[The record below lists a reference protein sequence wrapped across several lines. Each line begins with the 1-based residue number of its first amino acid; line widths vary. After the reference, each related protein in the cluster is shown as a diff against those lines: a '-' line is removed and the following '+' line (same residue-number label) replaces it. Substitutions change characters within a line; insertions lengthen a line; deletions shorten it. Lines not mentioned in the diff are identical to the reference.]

1 MSETFVLVPEDVYN
15 KMKENEQTPSSSVE
29 QSKEEVKSSTV
40 IGKGDH
46 NCFNPVGWITFE
58 RKYDILPNE
67 FSRNYKILY

>member
-15 KMKENEQTPSSSVE
+15 KMKETEQTPPSSAE
-29 QSKEEVKSSTV
+29 QPKEEVKSTPA

-58 RKYDILPNE
+58 KKYGN
-67 FSRNYKILY
+67 FTK